1 MKNKKTS
8 QNTQKDLT
16 SLQDQVKSLEDNWK
30 RALADYQNLTK
41 RIEADKK
48 DFVKFATA
56 NIISQLIPT
65 LDILDMADQHSTDPG
80 IHMAVKQFHDVLEN
94 AGLQTISPAVGDQFD
109 HQLHD
114 CIETLTGGQDN
125 TIAELVTKG
134 YKIDSLIIKPAKVK
148 VFKSGNIQPE
158 DATGPVVN

>member
-1 MKNKKTS
+1 MPVGNHMKTTHKASTNQTEI
-8 QNTQKDLT
+8 TT
-16 SLQDQVKSLEDNWK
+16 LQGQVKTLEENWK

-41 RIEADKK
+41 RIDADKK

-65 LDILDMADQHSTDPG
+65 LDILDMADQHSSDPG
-80 IHMAVKQFHDVLEN
+80 IHMAVKQFHDVLSG
-94 AGLQTISPAVGDQFD
+94 AGLQTISPVVGVAFD

-114 CIETLTGGQDN
+114 CIETLPGENND

-134 YKIDSLIIKPAKVK
+134 YKIESFIIKPAKVK
-148 VFKSGNIQPE
+148 VFKSE
-158 DATGPVVN
+158 DQSVN